1 MSDLTPTGMRDAGRL
16 PFDRIGVAVLNELVE
31 AIVSGR
37 VQPGETLPPEAVLSQ
52 QFGVSRTVIRESMKR
67 LQEKGM
73 VTVAQG
79 RGTHVNAMS
88 AWNLLDPL
96 VLPALIGHDDALGIL
111 DDLSVVR
118 GALEAAMAGALAA
131 RRTDEVVETLR
142 ASLTTMQ
149 ENMADSA
156 AFRQA
161 DVRFH
166 IAVMELSGNLLA
178 ENIARVLFDRAL
190 ESTRYHG
197 VDPEHAFEMTMQ
209 EHERI
214 VEAIDAGDADA
225 ARRAMDEH
233 ILGSWERRRLP
244 TLRRGKEPQD

>member
-1 MSDLTPTGMRDAGRL
+1 MTDQPSTGLRDAARA

-31 AIVSGR
+31 TIVSGR
-37 VQPGETLPPEAVLSQ
+37 VQPGDTLPPEAVLSQ
-52 QFGVSRTVIRESMKR
+52 QLGVSRTVVRESMKR

-79 RGTHVNAMS
+79 RGTHVNPMAS
-88 AWNLLDPL
+88 WNLLDPL
-96 VLPALIGHDDALGIL
+96 VLTSLIGHDDALGIL
-111 DDLSVVR
+111 DELSVVR
-118 GALEAAMAGALAA
+118 GALESAMAGAVASH
-131 RRTDEVVETLR
+131 RTEDAVRVLR
-142 ASLTTMQ
+142 ASLEAMRD
-149 ENMADSA
+149 NMADSA

-166 IAVMELSGNLLA
+166 FAVMELSGNLLA

-197 VDPEHAFEMTMQ
+197 VDSEHAFELTMT

-214 VEAIDAGDADA
+214 VEAIEAGDPSA

-244 TLRRGKEPQD
+244 TLKRGKE

>member
-1 MSDLTPTGMRDAGRL
+1 MSDEPRGLRENRA

-31 AIVSGR
+31 MIVSGR
-37 VQPGETLPPEAVLSQ
+37 VQPGDTLPPEAVLSQ

-79 RGTHVNAMS
+79 RGTHVNEMK
-88 AWNLLDPL
+88 AWNFIDPL
-96 VLPALIGHDDALGIL
+96 VLSSLIGHDDALGIL

-118 GALEAAMAGALAA
+118 GALESAMAGAVAGAA
-131 RRTDEVVETLR
+131 TDEGIERLR
-142 ASLTTMQ
+142 AGLQDMRDTI
-149 ENMADSA
+149 EDSE

-161 DVRFH
+161 DIRFH
-166 IAVMELSGNLLA
+166 HAVMELSGNLLA
-178 ENIARVLFDRAL
+178 ENIALVLFDRAL

-197 VDPEHAFEMTMQ
+197 VDPEHAFEMTMD

-214 VEAIDAGDADA
+214 LEAIIAGDAAA

-233 ILGSWERRRLP
+233 ILGSWERRRMP
-244 TLRRGKEPQD
+244 TLKRGKD